1 MVSRKGNPLRI
12 DDKIDGTIVRALRH
26 DRGLT
31 LEALAA
37 AADLNISTLV
47 RIEGGRLRS
56 SRPGTARRLAA
67 ALGTRRSAILADPA
81 ARAAAEQA
89 ERLAEP
95 EAAIA

>member
-1 MVSRKGNPLRI
+1 LRI

-31 LEALAA
+31 LVALAA
-37 AADLNISTLV
+37 AADLNIATIV

-56 SRPGTARRLAA
+56 SRPGTASRLAA

-89 ERLAEP
+89 EGLTEP
-95 EAAIA
+95 EAVSA